1 MDPKT
6 GKIAYLIVARGG
18 VFGFDRKYVPIP
30 WDDFKMTQNASLL
43 VLDATRG
50 AMDGAPEVIDD
61 QFTTTGHFDQES
73 QKVDAYWKTH
83 LAPLKSGG

>member
-1 MDPKT
+1 
-6 GKIAYLIVARGG
+6 
-18 VFGFDRKYVPIP
+18 
-30 WDDFKMTQNASLL
+30 
-43 VLDATRG
+43 
-50 AMDGAPEVIDD
+50 MDGAPEVADD